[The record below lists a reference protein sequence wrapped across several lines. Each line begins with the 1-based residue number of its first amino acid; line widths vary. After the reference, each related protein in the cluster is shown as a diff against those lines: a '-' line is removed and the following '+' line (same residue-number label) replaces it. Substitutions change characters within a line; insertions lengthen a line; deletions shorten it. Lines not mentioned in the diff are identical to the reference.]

1 MCGIAGS
8 IGFKR
13 YNSKNISDCLKLMKN
28 RGPDFSSYKK
38 ISINERFKVNLLH
51 SRLSIIDLKAR
62 SNQPFIKK
70 HLILIF
76 NGEIYNYLE
85 LKKKLESLDHQF
97 KTNSDTEVLISAYE
111 QFGEECVKYF
121 EGMWSFAIWDNR
133 KKSYFYQEIG
143 LVKNHFIIIN
153 LTIHCILDQSQNLL
167 KV

>member
-13 YNSKNISDCLKLMKN
+13 YNSKNISDCSKLMKIGG
-28 RGPDFSSYKK
+28 RFSGYKK
-38 ISINERFKVNLLH
+38 ISINERFKLNLLH

-133 KKSYFYQEIG
+133 KKLFLSRDRF
-143 LVKNHFIIIN
+143 VKP
-153 LTIHCILDQSQNLL
+153 LL
-167 KV
+167 L